1 MLLLW
6 LCLIQFF
13 SIAGLR
19 TIRPRVLLLINLTFL
34 TIRHF

>member
-19 TIRPRVLLLINLTFL
+19 TIRPCILLLINFNITFL
-34 TIRHF
+34 RA